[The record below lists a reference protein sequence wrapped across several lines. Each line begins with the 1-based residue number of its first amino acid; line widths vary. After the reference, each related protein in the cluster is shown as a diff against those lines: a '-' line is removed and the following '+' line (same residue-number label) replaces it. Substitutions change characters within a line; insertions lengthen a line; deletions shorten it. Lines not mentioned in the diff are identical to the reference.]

1 MIVQIQD
8 IERFIQDWHWDVPS
22 QQLALE
28 MGIFLFG
35 FLDYL
40 EKKGAS
46 GRTLRKHRANV
57 WHIGILTCKYGYL
70 DQFSPDVFQS
80 PPFQNIVFNR
90 KMEPSAYALKEYFRT
105 CRLLGLYVEDRG
117 YKNSDLI
124 QNYLIIAVV

>member
-1 MIVQIQD
+1 
-8 IERFIQDWHWDVPS
+8 
-22 QQLALE
+22 
-28 MGIFLFG
+28 LFG